1 MKKYFSTLT
10 TFFFTIPMFAQR
22 GRLSQ
27 DDWDDLN
34 NQSSG
39 DSGGGFFVFIIIVAI
54 IVGAIYLYARFSST
68 SSSEKQTKKKSAEV
82 DWRTQIEL
90 DRLILERQKKKDK
103 QENIGCIIALII
115 MVLWLIIY
123 FASNPQYL

>member
-1 MKKYFSTLT
+1 
-10 TFFFTIPMFAQR
+10 MFAQR